1 MRPLVDLVKFPQ
13 RDVQLAACI
22 AINCITLGLEQI
34 TKSSVMTEHGLEG
47 VMELADRTDDA
58 ELSSTAIYALGS
70 LSENSDVKGR
80 LVEIG
85 VVSAA
90 VKCQEVGNIE
100 VKRAC
105 GYLFASLS
113 EVNEFHGDLD
123 KEHAIEA
130 VIALAQMEDI
140 ECQEYAAFSLAHLA
154 SNKDFQVRLVNL
166 GAVRPLVSML
176 ASDAEPRHYAGLALL
191 KLADNFENHLRIA
204 EEGGIQALLR
214 LGRTRSSDEQVQ
226 YKAAIT
232 VGQLASNAVKMFPN
246 GQDKTKVGTTSAS
259 GRGGDGVPD
268 VPSSSA
274 IGTSSKMLDRLR
286 GQVNDQK
293 GRQITKDYFEKE
305 SAPADGGEAANEGKS
320 EVESL
325 GLGATPDATRSEIN
339 EEMAATDEIN

>member
-1 MRPLVDLVKFPQ
+1 M
-13 RDVQLAACI
+13 
-22 AINCITLGLEQI
+22 G
-34 TKSSVMTEHGLEG
+34 
-47 VMELADRTDDA
+47 DRTDDA

-123 KEHAIEA
+123 REHAIEA
-130 VIALAQMEDI
+130 VITLAQMEDI

-214 LGRTRSSDEQVQ
+214 LGRVRSTDEQLQ
-226 YKAAIT
+226 YKAALTI
-232 VGQLASNAVKMFPN
+232 GQLATNAVKIIPN
-246 GQDKTKVGTTSAS
+246 ANERQGGQTLPTEGSIGHGARMLTKIRTQN
-259 GRGGDGVPD
+259 D
-268 VPSSSA
+268 V
-274 IGTSSKMLDRLR
+274 
-286 GQVNDQK
+286 QK
-293 GRQITKDYFEKE
+293 GRDGTLAYLEKSTGGGSGGRDRATKLTKTALEINTRE
-305 SAPADGGEAANEGKS
+305 SAMAK
-320 EVESL
+320 
-325 GLGATPDATRSEIN
+325 T
-339 EEMAATDEIN
+339 EEM